1 MSSLQCNGCGSSST
15 ALKFVSCLHTL
26 CVPCVQ
32 NSISFDGSVK
42 CPKCLSTTPPPV
54 GEPLRSL
61 PNVVGRGDSVARD
74 ETQGKPLCEEC
85 GDDTI
90 ASSACENCQVK
101 MCDVHA
107 GSHPL
112 FKATKGHTIKPLSVS
127 QVEHASSSAGSTG
140 RSATK
145 HRCVLHTS
153 EFINRFCVQCN
164 QLLCPK
170 CEQAHSHKID
180 HQVLD
185 IARAGQKTRDML
197 ADKLGSSTST
207 CDGIITQAL
216 NNVQTN
222 IQKLNEQTAQASANV
237 NQFFKLLIQAVEKR
251 QKVLLAELDDMRS
264 KKTLSLEK
272 QQCRLQD
279 CVSQV
284 ESASD
289 IVKSFTDD
297 VELLRIW
304 TWVDESLN
312 KVMRTTEEDKVPCV
326 SSGLVF
332 SSTDITQL
340 LNDIGKPGTVLDV
353 ADHAVLDCPDKS
365 MTHDDVILTVG
376 MTSSPDAVPASATN
390 TPSYSVSQDQ
400 LDNIGLEISVCN
412 LDSDD
417 FPSVRTRCES
427 LPGRVEIGHDRLAAG
442 RYSVSAIIGNR
453 HIQGSPQ
460 QLIVHVASTP
470 STPSTP
476 SQPLFD
482 SSRCGSG
489 LKISNDGRTLSKG
502 GGGWSSACTTPMLTG
517 TGSSTLKVTI
527 DETRLG
533 DIFLSACSSSN
544 PNLEQYQQDKAQC
557 FGWYGRGVRA
567 FHTGTALGLGQR
579 WQTGDIILLTVDR
592 DRHTLTGRHERTG
605 ATQTIPNVTGN
616 LYWIV
621 ALDDL
626 GDQVSLE

>member
-1 MSSLQCNGCGSSST
+1 MASLKCNGCDSSST

-26 CVPCVQ
+26 CETCLQ
-32 NSISFDGSVK
+32 NSISFDGSIK
-42 CPKCLSTTPPPV
+42 CPKCLSITALPV
-54 GEPLRSL
+54 GVEPLRSL
-61 PNVVGRGDSVARD
+61 PNVVRRGESVAGD
-74 ETQGKPLCEEC
+74 ETQGQPVCEEC

-90 ASSACENCQVK
+90 ATSGCENCQVK

-107 GSHPL
+107 GAHPI
-112 FKATKGHTIKPLSVS
+112 FKATKGHIVKPLSVS
-127 QVEHASSSAGSTG
+127 QVEQASSSAGSTS

-153 EFINRFCVQCN
+153 EFINGFCVQCN

-170 CEQAHSHKID
+170 CKQAHSHKRD

-185 IARAGQKTRDML
+185 IARAGQKTRDLL
-197 ADKLGSSTST
+197 ADKLGSSSST
-207 CDGIITQAL
+207 CDGIISQAL
-216 NNVQTN
+216 SNVQTN
-222 IQKLNEQTAQASANV
+222 IQKLNDQTEQASAKV
-237 NQFFKLLIQAVEKR
+237 NQFFKLLIEAVEKR
-251 QKVLLAELDDMRS
+251 QNDLLAELDDIRS

-272 QQCRLQD
+272 QQCRLQE
-279 CVSQV
+279 CLSQA

-289 IVKSFTDD
+289 IVKSFTND

-312 KVMRTTEEDKVPCV
+312 KVMRTAEEDKVPCV

-332 SSTDITQL
+332 ASTDITQL
-340 LNDIGKPGTVLDV
+340 LNDIGKSGAVLDV

-365 MTHDDVILTVG
+365 MTHDDVILTVC
-376 MTSSPDAVPASATN
+376 MTSSPDAVPASATT
-390 TPSYSVSQDQ
+390 TPSYSVSQDH

-412 LDSDD
+412 LDVDD

-442 RYSVSAIIGNR
+442 RYSVSAMIGNR

-460 QLIVHVASTP
+460 QLIVASTP
-470 STPSTP
+470 IR
-476 SQPLFD
+476 PLFD
-482 SSRCGSG
+482 NSRCGSG
-489 LKISNDGRTLSKG
+489 LKITNDGRTLSKG
-502 GGGWSSACTTPMLTG
+502 GGSWSSACTTPMVTD

-527 DETRLG
+527 DKTGYG

-544 PNLEQYQQDKAQC
+544 PKLEQYQQEKSQC
-557 FGWYGRGVRA
+557 FGWNSRRYDAGH
-567 FHTGTALGLGQR
+567 HTGTALDRR
-579 WQTGDIILLTVDR
+579 WQTGDIILLTVDH

-605 ATQTIPNVTGN
+605 ATETIPNVTGN